1 MQLKDVARER
11 REAQATLDA
20 KNQAMAAYDELFGG
34 AAMTLA
40 GLLRL
45 AGETD
50 LAAKVKPSTRRP
62 GQTVGDVE
70 DRTPTESPVK

>member
-1 MQLKDVARER
+1 
-11 REAQATLDA
+11 
-20 KNQAMAAYDELFGG
+20 MAAYDELFGG

-45 AGETD
+45 AGKTD